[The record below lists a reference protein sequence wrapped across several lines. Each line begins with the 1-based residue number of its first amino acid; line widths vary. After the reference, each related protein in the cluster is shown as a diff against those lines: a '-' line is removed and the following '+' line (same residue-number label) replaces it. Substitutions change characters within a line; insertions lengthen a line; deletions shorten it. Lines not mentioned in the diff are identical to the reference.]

1 MTRRTYG
8 VRKLSKD
15 ELARRIAVVQQL
27 LLEGKPTPV
36 IVQSIA
42 KQWGISTRMAY
53 NYVDKAWEDFASKYM
68 KERDRLL
75 GFHVAARLNL
85 FRKAYD
91 NGHYG
96 VCRSI
101 LEDLAKLQGLY
112 VNKIAFTDPEG
123 EIDYGALTVD
133 ELVKR
138 LLAILEVKP
147 AETFNSE

>member
-1 MTRRTYG
+1 MPGLG
-8 VRKLSKD
+8 VRKISKD
-15 ELARRIAVVQQL
+15 EIERRIAIVQQL
-27 LLEGKPTPV
+27 LLEGKSTPL
-36 IVQSIA
+36 IVQNIS
-42 KQWGISTRMAY
+42 KQWDISERQAY
-53 NYVDKAWEDFASKYM
+53 HYVDKAWDNFASKYM
-68 KERDRLL
+68 KQRDKLL

-112 VNKIAFTDPEG
+112 VNKVAFTDPEG
-123 EIDYGALTVD
+123 EIDYGALTAD

-138 LLAILEVKP
+138 LLAVLEIKP
-147 AETFNSE
+147 AETTP